1 MAEEVEGDGVSAA
14 LSILRPWFRLES
26 KLTKN
31 TFDVEGDRLASPDS
45 D

>member
-1 MAEEVEGDGVSAA
+1 MAEKVEGDGVSAA
-14 LSILRPWFRLES
+14 LSILRPWFRLD